1 MTEMK
6 KQNKRQAWLTKTP
19 KARKKEIIRWL
30 DRKILQY
37 PEVIQNA
44 VDNHTGDIMSISPKQ
59 AVKTFFPHART
70 CKATVYCVTESYD
83 MGKSDTSIF
92 STLFM
97 DYKDA
102 ISTFNKKKKEIQEL
116 TNEEPDEWSIDQ
128 DRNRLYEVEYNCYEK
143 WASVQLS
150 KVEIK

>member
-1 MTEMK
+1 MK
-6 KQNKRQAWLTKTP
+6 KQNKTQAWLTKTP
-19 KARKKEIIRWL
+19 KARRKEIIRWL
-30 DRKILQY
+30 DRRIMHY
-37 PEVIQNA
+37 PEEIQNA
-44 VDNHTGDIMSISPKQ
+44 VDNHTGDIMSISPEQ

-83 MGKSDTSIF
+83 MGKSDPSIY

-102 ISTFNKKKKEIQEL
+102 VSAFNEKKKEIQEL
-116 TNEEPDEWSIDQ
+116 TSEEPDEWSIDYG
-128 DRNRLYEVEYNCYEK
+128 RNRLYEVEYNCYEK